1 MEINQ
6 NHTNT
11 NPVDSK
17 SSGFPVLPMTSVKG
31 TKENVVEI
39 AQAKRLSGL
48 KQEKIETT
56 QTEKETDAGT
66 EDLFSVVADINEH
79 VQSIQRDLVFTV
91 DEVSGRDIVTI
102 MDTKSNEVIRQIP
115 SEEMLQLARNLN
127 EQLKEDDAAKTVN
140 LFSSIA

>member
-1 MEINQ
+1 MEINK

-17 SSGFPVLPMTSVKG
+17 SSGFPALQMMSAKG

-39 AQAKRLSGL
+39 AQAKRLSEV
-48 KQEKIETT
+48 KQEKIETK
-56 QTEKETDAGT
+56 QTETET
-66 EDLFSVVADINEH
+66 EDLFSVVVEINEH

-91 DEVSGRDIVTI
+91 DEVSGRDVVTI
-102 MDTKSNEVIRQIP
+102 RDTKSNEVIRQIP
-115 SEEMLQLARNLN
+115 SEEMLRLARNLN